1 MKKCKNFLVTLIK
14 LASSDPQ
21 AAGMANNVRV
31 LVRDLLVCFP
41 STTPPTDCCDLLW
54 SEMWGFSSEGVFV
67 VAPGREDGSGTVY
80 RAALSGVKVHATA
93 LLGAFPQ
100 GDQSSL

>member
-31 LVRDLLVCFP
+31 LVRDLLVCLPSMTP
-41 STTPPTDCCDLLW
+41 STDC
-54 SEMWGFSSEGVFV
+54 
-67 VAPGREDGSGTVY
+67 
-80 RAALSGVKVHATA
+80 
-93 LLGAFPQ
+93 
-100 GDQSSL
+100 